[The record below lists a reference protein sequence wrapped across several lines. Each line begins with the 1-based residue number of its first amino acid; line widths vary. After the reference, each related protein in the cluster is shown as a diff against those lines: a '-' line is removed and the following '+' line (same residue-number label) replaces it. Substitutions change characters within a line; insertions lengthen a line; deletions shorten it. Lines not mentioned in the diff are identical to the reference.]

1 MLNFMAD
8 DSSVRHRYL
17 SLNQKDQQK
26 TRYQR
31 TQEGRQ
37 LDTNTVWTD
46 RGCYPDFDVTRHGR
60 KFGMSS

>member
-17 SLNQKDQQK
+17 SLNQMDQQK
-26 TRYQR
+26 TRYQG

-37 LDTNTVWTD
+37 LDTNTV
-46 RGCYPDFDVTRHGR
+46 
-60 KFGMSS
+60 